1 MAGVKVEI
9 RGGKELAKKFRNMG
23 RQTQDRVDQIL
34 LKAGFM
40 IERDAKNNTP
50 VDTGRLRS
58 SVSTRLV
65 AANRKSVEVG
75 TNVKY
80 ARFVHDGTSKVP
92 ARPFLTSA
100 MEKNKIKILR
110 LFKDVIK

>member
-1 MAGVKVEI
+1 MAGVKVGI
-9 RGGKELAKKFRNMG
+9 RGGKELAKKFRDMG
-23 RQTQDRVDQIL
+23 RQAEGRVDQVL

-40 IERDAKNNTP
+40 VERDVKNNTP

-58 SVSTRLV
+58 SVATRLV

-75 TNVKY
+75 TNVRY
-80 ARFVHDGTSKVP
+80 ARFVHAGTSKMP

-100 MEKNKIKILR
+100 LEKNKPKIVR